1 MLRWQTRLRT
11 RSDSRYW
18 PTLCVTLA
26 MTLGLGA
33 ACSSQTSGAAGEQLV
48 WGTAAD
54 ATGLDPAV
62 TNTAISWGLIHLTYE
77 NLVGVDERLKVV
89 PELAESWRQV
99 SPTVYEFTL
108 RKGVTFSNG
117 RQLTADDVVGSLKRL
132 TDPKL
137 AALWASNLGEIR
149 SVVKSGDRQVTVT
162 LASPRSVFLPALAGS
177 PAAVLPMKE
186 LEDGTFDPKKDL
198 LGTGPFKV
206 VAHSQDE
213 SWTLERNPHYWRPD
227 VPSYDRLLVRIMPDD
242 AARTAALRNGS
253 IDVTTFDSVDSVRIL
268 KDQRDVTTVRQA
280 TTDYFRLDLNAK
292 SSIFRDDRLR
302 QAVAL
307 TIDREQ
313 ISKVAL
319 GGIGRPTAAVSTAFG
334 GICDP
339 AALPHGK
346 PDIERAR
353 QLVEAAGATGKTVE
367 ILTSAATPMSSPIAQ
382 VLQQNLQQAG
392 LKVRIVNVEIG
403 ELLKRVFTGDT
414 ADFDLDVNW
423 FVGYVDPA
431 MVLPRYKADLKGFN
445 KTWAKHDPQLG
456 AAIDRSLA
464 TAPGPARTVA
474 LREACQQIAQSANI
488 IPLVSKEIVVAY
500 RPDRIS
506 GSIRPLEGYSRP
518 LSNIAEFEVR

>member
-1 MLRWQTRLRT
+1 MLRWQLRF
-11 RSDSRYW
+11 RA
-18 PTLCVTLA
+18 PFCVTLA
-26 MTLGLGA
+26 LALAVCAGCT
-33 ACSSQTSGAAGEQLV
+33 SQTSGSSGRQLV
-48 WGTAAD
+48 WGAAAD
-54 ATGLDPAV
+54 ATSLDPAV

-89 PELAESWRQV
+89 PELAESWRQP

-108 RKGVTFSNG
+108 RAGAKFSNG
-117 RQLTADDVVGSLKRL
+117 RELTADDVVGSLKRL

-137 AALWASNLGEIR
+137 AALWAANLGEVR
-149 SVVKSGDRQVTVT
+149 SVVKTGQRQVTVT
-162 LASPRSVFLPALAGS
+162 LARPRSVFLAALAGS
-177 PAAVLPMKE
+177 PAAILPMQE
-186 LEDGTFDPKKDL
+186 LEAGTFDPKKAL

-206 VAHSQDE
+206 VSHSQDE

-227 VPSYDRLLVRIMPDD
+227 TPSYDRLLVRIMPDD

-268 KDQRDVTTVRQA
+268 KDQRDVTTVQQA

-302 QAVAL
+302 EAVAL

-319 GGIGRPTAAVSTAFG
+319 GGIGGPTAAVSTAFDG
-334 GICDP
+334 SCDP
-339 AALPHGK
+339 ASMPHGE
-346 PDIERAR
+346 PDVERAR

-367 ILTSAATPMSSPIAQ
+367 ILTSPATPMSSPIAQ
-382 VLQQNLQQAG
+382 VLQQNLQRAG

-403 ELLKRVFTGDT
+403 ELLKRVFTGDA

-431 MVLPRYKADLKGFN
+431 MVLPRYKADIKGFN
-445 KTWAKHDPQLG
+445 KTWAKDDPQLNTV
-456 AAIDRSLA
+456 IDRSLA
-464 TAPGPARTVA
+464 TAPGPARTAA
-474 LREACQQIAQSANI
+474 LRDACRRIAQNANI
-488 IPLVSKEIVVAY
+488 IPLVSKEVVVAY
-500 RPDRIS
+500 RPDRITA
-506 GSIRPLEGYSRP
+506 SIRALEGYSRP
-518 LSNIAEFEVR
+518 LSNIAEFEVK